1 MKRIVASLAA
11 AALALAVLLL
21 VFRSL
26 GHDPLYLLNRMMAGA
41 FGSSF
46 ASAETLLKSIPL
58 LFTALAAVI
67 AFRAGVWNIGA
78 EGQFLAGAVA
88 AMAVTQALPPGGVA
102 AAAALVASMV
112 AGMAWASIATLLRAY
127 RNAPEVLTTIL
138 LNFVA
143 IHLLGWLVNGP
154 MREVAGRYPQSDPV
168 PAETLLPSLAG
179 LRLHFGAVLALLAA
193 FFVWLL
199 LFYTRKGLELRAAGA
214 SPEAARFAGVDVAR
228 RTAFAMAVS
237 GALAGVGGAVELL
250 GVTGRLFERF
260 ASGAGMSGIA
270 VALLAQLHPLGSVAA
285 AIFFGALQS
294 GAGELQ
300 RSAGV
305 PAAVALLAQG
315 VAVLA
320 ILVLGAARAGRMA
333 IRGRFA
339 RPAEESR

>member
-1 MKRIVASLAA
+1 MKRLVASLAA

-26 GHDPLYLLNRMMAGA
+26 GHDPLHLLNRMLAGA

-46 ASAETLLKSIPL
+46 AFAETILKSVPL

-88 AMAVTQALPPGGVA
+88 AMAVSQALPQGPLT
-102 AAAALVASMV
+102 AAAALIASMA
-112 AGMAWASIATLLRAY
+112 AGTAWASIATLLRAF

-154 MREVAGRYPQSDPV
+154 MREAAGRYPQSDPV
-168 PAETLLPSLAG
+168 AAETLLPSMAG
-179 LRLHFGAVLALLAA
+179 SRLHAGAILAA
-193 FFVWLL
+193 LAAIAVWVL
-199 LFYTRKGLELRAAGA
+199 LFHSRRGLELRAAGA

-237 GALAGVGGAVELL
+237 GALAGLGGAVELL

-285 AIFFGALQS
+285 AVFFGALQS

-320 ILVLGAARAGRMA
+320 ILVLGAARSAGLAFRSPSTRTA
-333 IRGRFA
+333 EGGR
-339 RPAEESR
+339 